1 MAVQYNRL
9 WKLLIDMKMKK
20 TALKSAAGVSAN
32 VMARLGKDEYISLE
46 SLEKIC
52 GALNCGVDDILE
64 AAKILLAGVYPFK
77 RPVRLLGITLSSLT
91 PAKGAKGLTTR

>member
-1 MAVQYNRL
+1 
-9 WKLLIDMKMKK
+9 MKMKK

-64 AAKILLAGVYPFK
+64 FISEDNKKNALAEKFVYG
-77 RPVRLLGITLSSLT
+77 R
-91 PAKGAKGLTTR
+91 

>member
-46 SLEKIC
+46 SIEKIC
-52 GALNCGVDDILE
+52 
-64 AAKILLAGVYPFK
+64 AGNDAIANQTHGQP
-77 RPVRLLGITLSSLT
+77 LSFH
-91 PAKGAKGLTTR
+91 